1 MDELHKEECQFSE
14 TVLAQ
19 AWKLERS
26 LLCLN
31 RLFSYRLPPY
41 RGISKGGTLLR
52 YIGRQGLFFVS
63 LHLQQRSSKWVTVRH
78 ASSSFLLLTKSYH
91 GG

>member
-31 RLFSYRLPPY
+31 RLFFYRLPPY
-41 RGISKGGTLLR
+41 RGISKGGN
-52 YIGRQGLFFVS
+52 
-63 LHLQQRSSKWVTVRH
+63 TVALYRAAGFIFCLI
-78 ASSSFLLLTKSYH
+78 ASAATVFEMGH
-91 GG
+91 G